1 MKKPLMVLA
10 TACALTQTAQA
21 QSGVTLYGKIDLGL
35 VMDSGNAAGK
45 AIRISSGVSGGSRL
59 GFRGEEDLGSG
70 TKVALQL
77 ETGFCAD
84 SAANAPN
91 FCTGSNNFMGR
102 QAHIDL
108 RTAYGSLVVGRQYS
122 FGYNAASDLDPFENG
137 YAGQVENTDEKGN
150 YLVDTSG
157 TRLNNSAAYTTPT
170 FSGFSAGT
178 EIAFGEQTGDW
189 RANRELGAMAKYDQG
204 PIYATVTYYDVSNPN
219 GQGDARRAT
228 TGGATYD
235 LGALKLHGVVQKVA
249 GEPTGSSRIDA
260 LNLMAGVTIPVYSG
274 NVLASFVRHDDRTSL
289 DQDASQWGL
298 GYVHAL
304 SKRTSLYTA
313 YAHISNRHGAGFLVG
328 NATDDGT
335 GDKAFNLGVTHKF

>member
-1 MKKPLMVLA
+1 MKKTLMMLA
-10 TACALTQTAQA
+10 VACALAQTAQA
-21 QSGVTLYGKIDLGL
+21 QSSVTLYGKIDLGL

-45 AIRISSGVSGGSRL
+45 SVRISSGVSGGSRL

-70 TKVALQL
+70 TKVAFQL

-84 SAANAPN
+84 SATNAPN
-91 FCTGSNNFMGR
+91 FCTGSNQFMGR
-102 QAHIDL
+102 QAHVDL

-137 YAGQVENTDEKGN
+137 YAPQVENTDGKGN

-157 TRLNNSAAYTTPT
+157 TRLNNSAAFTTPSL
-170 FSGFSAGT
+170 SGFSAGA
-178 EIAFGEQTGDW
+178 EIAFGERTGDW
-189 RANRELGAMAKYDQG
+189 RANRELGAMVKYEQG
-204 PIYATVTYYDVSNPN
+204 PVHATVAYYGIGNSN

-235 LGALKLHGVVQKVA
+235 LGVLKLHGLVQKVA
-249 GEPTGSSRIDA
+249 GEPTGASRIDA

-274 NVLASFVRHDDRTSL
+274 NVLASFVRHDDRTL
-289 DQDASQWGL
+289 LNQDASQWGL
-298 GYVHAL
+298 GYVYSL

-313 YAHISNRHGAGFLVG
+313 YAHIANRHGAGFLVG

-335 GDKAFNLGVTHKF
+335 GDKAFNLGITHKF